1 MTINDSSTAREAPAE
16 WVHRLSLRLLL
27 FASAL
32 LVVGVG
38 FLLWNGWGL
47 TLGDAGFDQGA
58 PDPRALTV
66 AERALRMTF
75 SSQLG
80 PQLLLLAMMLLCSAL
95 AVVRRPWDT
104 SLHPPT
110 RGMGLQPE
118 IIGVAAAASL
128 LAVLHLTSSVLGMTV
143 TEPLADLGVIGPL
156 VTGVATDI
164 ATLCLA
170 AILTAHWWASAGRS
184 STTLLPF
191 HTAQNSD
198 TDSLPTNVDG
208 LQTEK

>member
-1 MTINDSSTAREAPAE
+1 VT
-16 WVHRLSLRLLL
+16 
-27 FASAL
+27 
-32 LVVGVG
+32 
-38 FLLWNGWGL
+38 
-47 TLGDAGFDQGA
+47 GA
-58 PDPRALTV
+58 RALTI

-95 AVVRRPWDT
+95 VVVRRPWDT

-128 LAVLHLTSSVLGMTV
+128 LAVLHLISSALGMKV
-143 TEPLADLGVIGPL
+143 TGPYADLGVIGPL

-170 AILTAHWWASAGRS
+170 AILTAHWWASAGLRS

-191 HTAQNSD
+191 HTAPNSD
-198 TDSLPTNVDG
+198 TDSLPTNVEG
-208 LQTEK
+208 LQTGR